1 MNMKITV
8 TFFLLVLSTWDTKAE
23 EMKGQKAHFQVNNK
37 TSWKFEVHAIKKSVK
52 VSQLVI

>member
-23 EMKGQKAHFQVNNK
+23 EMKGKKANFQVNNK
-37 TSWKFEVHAIKKSVK
+37 TFWKFEVHAIKKSVK
-52 VSQLVI
+52 VPQLVI